1 MKTIDVFKT
10 INDIISLALEKER
23 EAVQFYIKASAL
35 VANPGTKVMLKEL
48 AGEEEKHVAILVDVQ
63 SGKAIETVGANQ
75 LPPTMDLGKYL
86 VTEPINEKSTPQDIM
101 IIAIKREDSA
111 IAFYSGQIPVVSG
124 TDLQP
129 IFEHLLAWE
138 REHKERLEAEYDRV
152 ILKDN

>member
-1 MKTIDVFKT
+1 MFKT
-10 INDIISLALEKER
+10 INNIISLALEKER
-23 EAVQFYIKASAL
+23 EAVQFYTQASAM

-48 AGEEEKHVAILVDVQ
+48 AVEEGKHVAMLVDIKA
-63 SGKAIETVGANQ
+63 GKAIETVGAKP
-75 LPPTMDLGKYL
+75 LPTAMDLGKYL
-86 VTEPINEKSTPQDIM
+86 VSETISDISTPQDIM

-152 ILKDN
+152 VLKDN